1 MIYTSFF
8 QKFGKLYFRG
18 RKPDGT
24 RIQFSD
30 RDLKPTLYVKGPG
43 KYKNIYG
50 DMLHAKEFDSIKLAR
65 DFIKD
70 YGSSLS
76 IHGNSAF
83 EYDFIHRQFNE
94 EIDASI
100 DQLSVCIIDIE
111 TTAENGQIDTE
122 RTPEKVLLITCSDMK
137 GKMVTFGFQPS
148 SAPNYINCGSEEQLL
163 QKFIEYI
170 VETDPDI
177 ISGWNSTYFDIA
189 YLGSRIT
196 KLLGSRALD
205 RLSPFGIVEKKID
218 KILDREQLRWDIA
231 GRIQLDLLDLYK
243 KFRLINRPKYK
254 LDYIGQIEVGERKLE
269 SEYKRFSDRYKHDW
283 ENFVLYNQQDV
294 RLVEKLENKLG
305 FIYLAVSLA
314 YMCKVN
320 FDDVFSPIKL
330 WENYIKHTLL
340 SRNLFIELKKRSNGS
355 DDSIVGGYVSQPDQ
369 GMYKWVVTFDAAS
382 LYPSIIMALNM
393 SPETLK
399 RPTDLTIEKLLEESG
414 VDRTDTSLC
423 YAANGSTYSKDSV
436 GILAELTEIVFNRRK
451 TAKNGMLAAKNEM
464 QLIQA
469 ELKKRGIDV

>member
-1 MIYTSFF
+1 
-8 QKFGKLYFRG
+8 
-18 RKPDGT
+18 
-24 RIQFSD
+24 
-30 RDLKPTLYVKGPG
+30 
-43 KYKNIYG
+43 
-50 DMLHAKEFDSIKLAR
+50 
-65 DFIKD
+65 
-70 YGSSLS
+70 
-76 IHGNSAF
+76 
-83 EYDFIHRQFNE
+83 
-94 EIDASI
+94 
-100 DQLSVCIIDIE
+100 
-111 TTAENGQIDTE
+111 
-122 RTPEKVLLITCSDMK
+122 
-137 GKMVTFGFQPS
+137 
-148 SAPNYINCGSEEQLL
+148 
-163 QKFIEYI
+163 
-170 VETDPDI
+170 
-177 ISGWNSTYFDIA
+177 
-189 YLGSRIT
+189 
-196 KLLGSRALD
+196 
-205 RLSPFGIVEKKID
+205 
-218 KILDREQLRWDIA
+218 
-231 GRIQLDLLDLYK
+231 
-243 KFRLINRPKYK
+243 
-254 LDYIGQIEVGERKLE
+254 
-269 SEYKRFSDRYKHDW
+269 
-283 ENFVLYNQQDV
+283 
-294 RLVEKLENKLG
+294 
-305 FIYLAVSLA
+305 
-314 YMCKVN
+314 MCKVN